1 MDCLFCRIAKKDIPA
16 QVVFEDKD
24 IIAFRDIAP
33 QAPVHILIIPKKHIP
48 GMNDITA
55 QDTAL
60 LGQIQS
66 VAKDIAKQE
75 NISADGYRLVL
86 NCGKN
91 GGQAVAHL
99 HYHLL
104 GGRKFIWPPG

>member
-1 MDCLFCRIAKKDIPA
+1 MDCLFCKIAKKEIPA
-16 QVVFEDKD
+16 QVVFENKD

-33 QAPVHILIIPKKHIP
+33 QAPVHILIISKKHIP
-48 GMNDITA
+48 SMNDITV
-55 QDTAL
+55 QDAAL
-60 LGQIQS
+60 LGQIQF
-66 VAKDIAKQE
+66 VAKELARQE

-104 GGRKFIWPPG
+104 GGRKFTWPPG